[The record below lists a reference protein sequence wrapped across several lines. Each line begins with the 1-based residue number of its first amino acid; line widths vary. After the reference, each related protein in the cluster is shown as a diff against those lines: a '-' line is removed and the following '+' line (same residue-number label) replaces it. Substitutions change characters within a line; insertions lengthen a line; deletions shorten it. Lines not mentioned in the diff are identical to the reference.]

1 MILDSKLSVYPS
13 IKSVRTSRREKKSR
27 EREREREKERE
38 RARGREGEEKIHSLQ
53 FTALLRSAIYL
64 LSWDARG
71 KKEKN

>member
-1 MILDSKLSVYPS
+1 MILDSKLCVYPS

-27 EREREREKERE
+27 EREKERKRERE
-38 RARGREGEEKIHSLQ
+38 RGREGEEKIHSLQ

-71 KKEKN
+71 KKKIEN